1 MKRLLVLRH
10 AKAERDSD
18 SGRDFDRP
26 LAERGWKDAGEVGR
40 AMRERSLHPDAII
53 ASPAKRVVETLA
65 ALAEGYGPLEAEY
78 DRRIYNASP
87 ETLLDTIRQAD
98 DEAQTLLVVGHNPG
112 LHLLLLDLTRGDDRG
127 LRTQIEE
134 SFPTATLAAVDITT
148 SRWADA
154 GPASGELADL
164 IIR

>member
-1 MKRLLVLRH
+1 VKRLLVLRH
-10 AKAERDSD
+10 AKAERDSN

-26 LAERGWKDAGEVGR
+26 LAERGWKDAANVGR
-40 AMRERSLHPDAII
+40 AMRERGLRPDAII

-87 ETLLDTIRQAD
+87 ETLLDAVRQAD
-98 DEAQTLLVVGHNPG
+98 DEALTLLLVGHDPG
-112 LHLLLLDLTRGDDRG
+112 LHLLLLDLTRSDDRG

-134 SFPTATLAAVDITT
+134 SFPTATLAAVDIAAA
-148 SRWADA
+148 SWADA
-154 GPASGELADL
+154 GPTSGELADL